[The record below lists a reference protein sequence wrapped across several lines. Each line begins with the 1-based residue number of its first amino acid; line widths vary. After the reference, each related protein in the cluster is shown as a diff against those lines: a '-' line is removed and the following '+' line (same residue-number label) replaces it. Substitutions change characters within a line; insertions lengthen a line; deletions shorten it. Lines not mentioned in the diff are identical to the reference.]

1 MTIRQVAAT
10 LALDNGHKYQ
20 MELDPSQKLL
30 VDTRAHLEEVTLMW
44 DFNSLINYWQETGIG
59 CVAILQGG
67 GFGRQQWG
75 LGVQG

>member
-1 MTIRQVAAT
+1 MTIRQVAAPT
-10 LALDNGHKYQ
+10 LDNGHKYQ

-44 DFNSLINYWQETGIG
+44 DFNSLINYWQETGIA

-67 GFGRQQWG
+67 GFGWQHWG
-75 LGVQG
+75 LSVQG

>member
-30 VDTRAHLEEVTLMW
+30 VDTRSSGRS
-44 DFNSLINYWQETGIG
+44 DFD
-59 CVAILQGG
+59 V
-67 GFGRQQWG
+67 GFQ
-75 LGVQG
+75 L

>member
-44 DFNSLINYWQETGIG
+44 DFN
-59 CVAILQGG
+59 
-67 GFGRQQWG
+67 FD
-75 LGVQG
+75 